1 MSNFF
6 NEFSDKSS
14 CQNSGMCSVDPSSY
28 ALEELLLNEIKQ
40 IAFYVVKLADYNLQ
54 NMDIAQ
60 SAVNALSVII
70 INTALRFEDYKN
82 LLYKLE
88 AQKTSIKEEYLK
100 CCTERKIKY
109 ELVENAIKLPKT
121 PSLTNILKAGESIVI
136 EKRNEY
142 EPKKLDLIELII
154 IFAKTTSAN
163 LIKLKNLGFSNP
175 EWNYKVLKFLN
186 LTNISSI
193 KKDKLIDKICKF
205 SNFAFEIWKKLI
217 EQLEKRYG
225 KRTEC
230 TIPFE
235 IKEGKSI
242 LVSGSDLDEL
252 EKLLDAVNGTNINV
266 YTNSSL
272 FTAFCYPYFSK
283 YKNLIA
289 HFGGE
294 NAANDFAN
302 FKGPIFATEN
312 FLQKV
317 DYLRRGTI
325 YTTKLIAP
333 ERMVR
338 ITDYN
343 FTPMI
348 ENALNSEGFTPADA
362 KTRESV
368 TLKYNLE
375 EIDKIIKNTADKEIC
390 VIVGSYKKE
399 EITKR
404 FANYALIELE
414 SPVEIQ
420 LVVHI
425 LSTAQAEK
433 LNFVF
438 THCSPNTINML
449 LSTLHSAPKKIYFAK
464 CPNSLIN
471 PHIIRALTDEFNV
484 EVL

>member
-1 MSNFF
+1 MPNFF

-40 IAFYVVKLADYNLQ
+40 IAFYVVKLADYNIQ
-54 NMDIAQ
+54 NIDIAQ
-60 SAVNALSVII
+60 SAVSALSIII
-70 INTALRFEDYKN
+70 INTALRLEDYKN

-88 AQKTSIKEEYLK
+88 VQKLSIKEEYLK
-100 CCTERKIKY
+100 CCAERKIKY
-109 ELVENAIKLPKT
+109 ELVENAIKLPEI
-121 PSLTNILKAGESIVI
+121 PSLTNLLKAGETIVV

-154 IFAKTTSAN
+154 IFAKTTSSN
-163 LIKLKNLGFSNP
+163 LIKLRKLGVSNP
-175 EWNYKVLKFLN
+175 EWNYKLLKFLN

-193 KKDKLIDKICKF
+193 KKDKLTDKICKF
-205 SNFAFEIWKKLI
+205 SSLAFEIWEKLI
-217 EQLEKRYG
+217 EQLKQRYG
-225 KRTEC
+225 NRTEC
-230 TIPFE
+230 NIPFE

-252 EKLLDAVNGTNINV
+252 EKLLDAVDGTNINV

-272 FTAFCYPYFSK
+272 FSAFCYPYFSK

-294 NAANDFAN
+294 NAANDFAK
-302 FKGPIFATEN
+302 FKGPIFTTEN

-333 ERMVR
+333 EKMVR
-338 ITDYN
+338 ISDYN
-343 FTPMI
+343 FTPLI
-348 ENALNSEGFTPADA
+348 ENALNSEGFTKDDIKPL
-362 KTRESV
+362 ESV
-368 TLKYNLE
+368 TLKYNLC
-375 EIDKIIKNTADKEIC
+375 EIDKTIDSTKNKELCI
-390 VIVGSYKKE
+390 IVGSYKKE
-399 EITKR
+399 EIIKR
-404 FANYALIELE
+404 FSNCTLIELE

-420 LVVHI
+420 LVIYI
-425 LSTAQAEK
+425 LSRANTEN

-438 THCSPNTINML
+438 THCSPNTINIM
-449 LSTLHSAPKKIYFAK
+449 LSTLHISPKKIYFAK